1 VGTADNEVVE
11 TQDERA
17 RLLFFERWLEQL
29 ETSFTPRRARTL
41 GAISALDELVALADG
56 HVRSGG
62 QQRPAIDPDDAGHG
76 VRMLPDVAKE
86 AAEIIAAD
94 EVLSFEY
101 PTRKLVLVEL
111 VQRLES
117 KENATPE
124 LIEQVK
130 ALLGLIRDQYLSAG
144 FRALRSLTAT
154 NPKHHGALLS
164 LADSLVSELR
174 NRGWSDDGLRDA
186 AKMALGAADRSVAL
200 GMLEDLISKSISDFE
215 CYVSVLLPQR
225 LAAMK
230 IDQPN
235 FAFVQ
240 ALPDVPRHGRA
251 MKGGTY
257 LRAHVRAHDA
267 AAAAAIAHQRSVATL
282 GALKVFLPGSQGDV
296 SSEVVG
302 VLDDS
307 GLKSYEVQEKLLEE
321 HRFSDDDEVVQV
333 LKSSW
338 RAHESRAGDP
348 LHDAIRLRHR
358 ALVASDPESRLLLL
372 WSGME
377 RMTSGARGFDSALAA
392 ARELVP
398 HAVCFGKLRRDL
410 RDLVRQV
417 VRHIA
422 LDDAKRK
429 ALLGLVGAKVGK
441 TVRVE
446 RVRFLEYL
454 MGPEQKLREITGVFY
469 DSSPLLAYRCHELWR
484 VLGAGKVESR
494 GEHLANYYER
504 SRQRVARQIGRIY
517 RARNRI
523 AHVGASPDRVR
534 DLVWHA
540 HFYLTQLTAICVHYG
555 EREDIPAQEILVRRR
570 GQYQAFMK
578 LLKANDAATL
588 TAQSLIRPSMMV
600 GEPQHPSIV

>member
-1 VGTADNEVVE
+1 VGTVENELVE
-11 TQDERA
+11 TQRERA

-41 GAISALDELVALADG
+41 GAISALDELVALAEG
-56 HVRSGG
+56 FVRSGG
-62 QQRPAIDPDDAGHG
+62 QQRPAVDPEDAGHG

-86 AAEIIAAD
+86 AG
-94 EVLSFEY
+94 EVLAGDEILTNEY
-101 PTRKLVLVEL
+101 PTRKSVLLEL
-111 VQRLES
+111 VHRLES

-124 LIEQVK
+124 LIEQIK
-130 ALLGLIRDQYLSAG
+130 ALLGLIRDQYLTAG
-144 FRALRSLTAT
+144 FRALRSLTEGK
-154 NPKHHGALLS
+154 PKRQAS
-164 LADSLVSELR
+164 LTSIADSLVSELR

-186 AKMALGAADRSVAL
+186 IKTANPGADRSRA
-200 GMLEDLISKSISDFE
+200 LEDLERLISTPATEFE
-215 CYVSVLLPQR
+215 CYVSVSLPQR

-230 IDQPN
+230 TDQPS
-235 FAFVQ
+235 FSFVDV
-240 ALPDVPRHGRA
+240 LPDVARHGRA
-251 MKGGTY
+251 MKTGTY
-257 LRAHVRAHDA
+257 LRARVRAHDP

-302 VLDDS
+302 VLDAA

-321 HRFSDDDEVVQV
+321 HRFTDDKEAVQV
-333 LKSSW
+333 LRSSW

-377 RMTSGARGFDSALAA
+377 RMTAGARGVRFRAGSGARA
-392 ARELVP
+392 VP
-398 HAVCFGKLRRDL
+398 HAVCFGKLRRDI
-410 RDLVRQV
+410 RDLVSQV

-422 LDDAKRK
+422 FDDEKRK
-429 ALLGLVGAKVGK
+429 ALLLLVGAKFGK
-441 TVRVE
+441 TVRIE

-454 MGPEQKLREITGVFY
+454 MGTEEKLRELTVLFY
-469 DSSPLLAYRCHELWR
+469 GTSPLLAFRCHELWR
-484 VLGAGKVESR
+484 ALGAGKADSR
-494 GEHLANYYER
+494 GGHLADYHER
-504 SRQRVARQIGRIY
+504 SRERVARQICRIY

-555 EREDIPAQEILVRRR
+555 EREDTPAQDILVRRL
-570 GQYQAFMK
+570 GQYKAFMK
-578 LLKANDAATL
+578 LLKANDASTL
-588 TAQSLIRPSMMV
+588 TAQCLLRPSMAV